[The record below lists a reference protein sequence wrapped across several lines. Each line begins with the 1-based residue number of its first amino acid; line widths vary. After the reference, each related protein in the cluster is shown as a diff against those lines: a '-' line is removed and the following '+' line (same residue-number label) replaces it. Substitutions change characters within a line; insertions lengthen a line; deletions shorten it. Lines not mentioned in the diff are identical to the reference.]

1 MTTDRPTAQPRAV
14 ALPQRG
20 SSPLASRQ
28 PDAPADAFS
37 ALLGAA
43 APRTDDAPR
52 SEPRGRRDDR
62 RDERWDS
69 SPRSTRRDDPR
80 KPADSPSGDQPKA
93 TDAPAEP
100 TTEEPT
106 EAKPRLVTPDIFAL
120 QLAGPLPTTPTP
132 PTTPATG
139 VAVEGEGQVAVA
151 LPAQAQPALPTF
163 TQANLALTGQ
173 APAVDPAAQGEPVPA
188 APAPT
193 TPAAGTP
200 GGIPLP
206 FLAGLT
212 PASETAVPAIELPA
226 TPPVQAPVD
235 AAAAP
240 QPDAAVALPNPGE
253 QASSDTPQQQNPQAG
268 NPGTAAV
275 QQAKPAEAPAAPTTA
290 QPLTATPVA
299 PTVPTPAPAATE
311 RAVPLYRAPETAA
324 ALIKIAADRGI
335 THAKLNLKP
344 VELGGIEVRLKT
356 SPLGVTAHLVADSPE
371 AAKLLTQAADDLRRD
386 LADRDVNL
394 LSLDVSTQQQ
404 FKDQQ
409 AGQTQADIFGDD
421 YLPGGARSLRVGL
434 QGDAGLTETPA
445 PADTSLVLPNG
456 VLVDVLA

>member
-14 ALPQRG
+14 ALPQRA
-20 SSPLASRQ
+20 SSPLAGRQ

-62 RDERWDS
+62 WDDR
-69 SPRSTRRDDPR
+69 PRATRRDDVR
-80 KPADSPSGDQPKA
+80 KPDDAPVKDEAKVA
-93 TDAPAEP
+93 DAPAEP
-100 TTEEPT
+100 TQEEPT
-106 EAKPRLVTPDIFAL
+106 EAKPRVVTPDIFAL
-120 QLAGPLPTTPTP
+120 ALAGPLPAAPAVPAPPTP
-132 PTTPATG
+132 G
-139 VAVEGEGQVAVA
+139 VPVQGEGQAA
-151 LPAQAQPALPTF
+151 AQPALPTF
-163 TQANLALTGQ
+163 TAANLALTGQ
-173 APAVDPAAQGEPVPA
+173 VPATADPAAAQGEPLTA
-188 APAPT
+188 APVPAPT
-193 TPAAGTP
+193 PAAATP
-200 GGIPLP
+200 GGVPLP

-212 PASETAVPAIELPA
+212 PASEADVPAIELPA
-226 TPPVQAPVD
+226 TPPAQAPAD

-240 QPDAAVALPNPGE
+240 QADAVVTLPTAGG
-253 QASSDTPQQQNPQAG
+253 QTSSDTPQQQNPQAG
-268 NPGTAAV
+268 AQTAATA
-275 QQAKPAEAPAAPTTA
+275 QQAKPADGPAPSTAA
-290 QPLTATPVA
+290 QPLA
-299 PTVPTPAPAATE
+299 PTVQVVQAAPPSAPAATE

-335 THAKLNLKP
+335 THAKLHLKP

-356 SPLGVTAHLVADSPE
+356 TPLGVSAQLVADSAE

-386 LADRDVNL
+386 LADRNVNL

-404 FKDQQ
+404 YQEQ

-421 YLPGGARSLRVGL
+421 YQPGGTHALRFGP
-434 QGDAGLTETPA
+434 QGDAGLTEAAA

>member
-1 MTTDRPTAQPRAV
+1 MTTDRPTAQPRAA
-14 ALPQRG
+14 ALPQRV
-20 SSPLASRQ
+20 SSPQAGRQ
-28 PDAPADAFS
+28 PAAPTDAFS

-52 SEPRGRRDDR
+52 SEPRGRWDDG
-62 RDERWDS
+62 
-69 SPRSTRRDDPR
+69 PRSTRRDDVSKP
-80 KPADSPSGDQPKA
+80 KPAEAPSGDQPQA

-100 TTEEPT
+100 ATEEPT
-106 EAKPRLVTPDIFAL
+106 EAQPRLVTPDIFAL
-120 QLAGPLPTTPTP
+120 QLASPLPATPTP
-132 PTTPATG
+132 PTAPATG
-139 VAVEGEGQVAVA
+139 VAVEADGQAT
-151 LPAQAQPALPTF
+151 ALPTLPSF
-163 TQANLALTGQ
+163 TPANLALTGQ
-173 APAVDPAAQGEPVPA
+173 TTVVDPAAAQAEPLTA
-188 APAPT
+188 APAPA
-193 TPAAGTP
+193 PGPGPGTP

-206 FLAGLT
+206 ILAGLT
-212 PASETAVPAIELPA
+212 PASDADLPAIELPA
-226 TPPVQAPVD
+226 TPPAPAPAD
-235 AAAAP
+235 ATATAKATPQLDTAAP
-240 QPDAAVALPNPGE
+240 ALPNPGE

-268 NPGTAAV
+268 NPSTTVA
-275 QQAKPAEAPAAPTTA
+275 QQAKAAEAPAPSTAA

-299 PTVPTPAPAATE
+299 PAVPTAAPVATE

-344 VELGGIEVRLKT
+344 VELGGIEVRLRT
-356 SPLGVTAHLVADSPE
+356 SPQGVTAHLVADSPE
-371 AAKLLTQAADDLRRD
+371 AAKLLTQASDDLRRD

-421 YLPGGARSLRVGL
+421 YQPGGARSLRVGL
-434 QGDAGLTETPA
+434 QGDAGLTESAA

>member
-14 ALPQRG
+14 ALPQRA
-20 SSPLASRQ
+20 SSPLAGRQ

-43 APRTDDAPR
+43 SPRTDDASR
-52 SEPRGRRDDR
+52 SEQRGRWDDGPRPSRRDDG
-62 RDERWDS
+62 
-69 SPRSTRRDDPR
+69 PRATRRDDVK
-80 KPADSPSGDQPKA
+80 KPADAPKDDQPKA

-106 EAKPRLVTPDIFAL
+106 EAQPRLVTPDIFAL
-120 QLAGPLPTTPTP
+120 QLASPLPATPTLPTAP
-132 PTTPATG
+132 PVPGVPVQGEAQAT
-139 VAVEGEGQVAVA
+139 
-151 LPAQAQPALPTF
+151 AQPALPTF